1 MTYIL
6 DLDEFV
12 KVPKITI
19 EGNCITTSILYNCSH
34 GIFWDQNLHTVSNP
48 APFKPCIEDLYI
60 KSYVIDITSVCNELL
75 EKHHAHLIIKDEI
88 IIECTLNP
96 KEKDIRQKVK
106 QWTEDIQ
113 NVWEDCIIK
122 NVKKLELQIPEDTK
136 ELCLRHL
143 NESKEAHKLE
153 DLKIIIPEESE
164 SITIIFI
171 GKCDIVE
178 SFYNQAYNRLQDI
191 EETINRANK
200 LTSGSVK
207 LKPTEVKLLLKDN
220 KFEKLDDIAF
230 DFKYELDQVIGG
242 ISFTGQLE
250 DIERA
255 KNIIFTE
262 KNSYHIWTMKNVAY
276 HCCELMQN
284 TVVANLADQK
294 LLESNMSATF
304 EVKHKEIVICTSEE
318 ENKSV
323 IEDIL
328 RKYVVERTIGL
339 DDSNKHVLELS
350 DWEAKCTALKDS
362 YKDICIIDDSE
373 DTKIIVTSTY
383 DVIKYI
389 ITEIQSFI
397 KEHST
402 NEEDINVTD
411 EFQLRFLKLHC
422 KDRLKELEVKYSDDR
437 LKITFE
443 DHSVQVQGTKDGIK
457 NAKLDI
463 DIIIS
468 KIQKENYNVSK
479 PGLHLLFNE
488 PDTVAAFL
496 DPIDSDS
503 RTVVA
508 VNTANS
514 LQSRNSN
521 TRLKETD
528 DEYTMRQAFEDIKR
542 NDRKRSEKKKTEEK
556 KTIAKPM
563 SKNGPVVFSN
573 GTTVH
578 LIKREDLGQ
587 QKADVII
594 CSSNGD
600 LDLSGPVGKSII
612 KVAGDELLTEIK
624 KKYTGGI
631 QHGEIA
637 VVKGYKLQCTEL
649 YLAALFNWRPG
660 FEKMLSKCVTSCLQR
675 ASTYTSIVFP
685 ALGTGN
691 FNYPRDVVAKTMY
704 YCVHQFD
711 LSNTSLKDIRFL
723 CYDNDTIRAFER
735 EEMLHLNPNHESFP
749 ELKCQPTYYQLK
761 DISVSVVVGNIGTQQ
776 VDILVAAGPNN
787 LRLEKSGGAGMSVIH
802 SLGVNIQQ
810 DITKQYPK
818 GIQEGELACVKLS
831 SHIGC
836 CKVLYLTSLNAWKEQ
851 EKVKD
856 TEKQIYKFVNNC
868 LVAAEKAGYRSIA
881 FPALGTGN
889 LHYPCHLVAKYMY
902 DIVEQFASIKQKT
915 KLSYVYFVVYEK
927 DSKVIQAFVEEER
940 KRVPGLDSVNVK
952 SISDNVFQIG
962 NLQLSVEKGDILSKA
977 CDAVLYGSNE
987 ELDFTK
993 GNLSREIYQRCN
1005 TKKLQSECT
1014 DKKGKM
1020 AWHEII
1026 TTSGCGLP
1034 SKFIFH
1040 VCSKQRPDDWKSV
1053 IKKSLYKAERKQ
1065 LKTLSLPALGT
1076 GAQGPREE
1084 LMGKVIAESI
1094 LEFVKEGQTTH
1105 LQHIYLIIFQDKM
1118 VQPML
1123 KAVRFSLKSDKM
1135 ERYSLPKGN
1144 LALRQKR
1151 VQEQHLQIPDV
1162 VVENANQSS
1171 VSFTIYFQSGNDLSV
1186 AKTMLEQAIS
1196 EKYQT
1201 EKQHDSVIANITQNE
1216 ADYLKAVENRHAVI
1230 MTVDTVKCDV
1240 IIKGLVDEV
1249 MNAKQD
1255 IFDALR
1261 KFNHT
1266 RHCQAEAAIIKEQ
1279 VQWYLKDVDDK
1290 GLPTLDEY
1298 PDMINMHLETAY
1310 KGDSGRTEVEFKDDQ
1325 GEEYVIVLR
1334 EMTEYLKKDRSNK
1347 VDVLRREKLQD
1358 REDSKS

>member
-34 GIFWDQNLHTVSNP
+34 GIFWDQNLHTVSIP

-60 KSYVIDITSVCNELL
+60 KSYIIDITSVCNELL

-106 QWTEDIQ
+106 QWTKDIQ
-113 NVWEDCIIK
+113 NIWEDCIIK

-164 SITIIFI
+164 SFTIIFI

-178 SFYNQAYNRLQDI
+178 SSYNQAYNRLQDI

-262 KNSYHIWTMKNVAY
+262 KNSYHIWTMENVAY
-276 HCCELMQN
+276 HCCELLQN
-284 TVVANLADQK
+284 TVVANSADQK

-339 DDSNKHVLELS
+339 HDSNKHVLELS

-383 DVIKYI
+383 DVIKDI
-389 ITEIQSFI
+389 ITEIQNFI

-422 KDRLKELEVKYSDDR
+422 KDRLKELEVKYSDGR

-542 NDRKRSEKKKTEEK
+542 NGIKYFLSYEKK
-556 KTIAKPM
+556 
-563 SKNGPVVFSN
+563 
-573 GTTVH
+573 
-578 LIKREDLGQ
+578 
-587 QKADVII
+587 
-594 CSSNGD
+594 
-600 LDLSGPVGKSII
+600 
-612 KVAGDELLTEIK
+612 
-624 KKYTGGI
+624 
-631 QHGEIA
+631 
-637 VVKGYKLQCTEL
+637 
-649 YLAALFNWRPG
+649 
-660 FEKMLSKCVTSCLQR
+660 
-675 ASTYTSIVFP
+675 
-685 ALGTGN
+685 
-691 FNYPRDVVAKTMY
+691 
-704 YCVHQFD
+704 
-711 LSNTSLKDIRFL
+711 RFL
-723 CYDNDTIRAFER
+723 
-735 EEMLHLNPNHESFP
+735 
-749 ELKCQPTYYQLK
+749 
-761 DISVSVVVGNIGTQQ
+761 
-776 VDILVAAGPNN
+776 
-787 LRLEKSGGAGMSVIH
+787 
-802 SLGVNIQQ
+802 
-810 DITKQYPK
+810 
-818 GIQEGELACVKLS
+818 
-831 SHIGC
+831 
-836 CKVLYLTSLNAWKEQ
+836 
-851 EKVKD
+851 
-856 TEKQIYKFVNNC
+856 
-868 LVAAEKAGYRSIA
+868 
-881 FPALGTGN
+881 
-889 LHYPCHLVAKYMY
+889 
-902 DIVEQFASIKQKT
+902 
-915 KLSYVYFVVYEK
+915 
-927 DSKVIQAFVEEER
+927 
-940 KRVPGLDSVNVK
+940 
-952 SISDNVFQIG
+952 VF
-962 NLQLSVEKGDILSKA
+962 
-977 CDAVLYGSNE
+977 
-987 ELDFTK
+987 
-993 GNLSREIYQRCN
+993 
-1005 TKKLQSECT
+1005 
-1014 DKKGKM
+1014 
-1020 AWHEII
+1020 
-1026 TTSGCGLP
+1026 
-1034 SKFIFH
+1034 
-1040 VCSKQRPDDWKSV
+1040 
-1053 IKKSLYKAERKQ
+1053 
-1065 LKTLSLPALGT
+1065 
-1076 GAQGPREE
+1076 
-1084 LMGKVIAESI
+1084 
-1094 LEFVKEGQTTH
+1094 
-1105 LQHIYLIIFQDKM
+1105 IYL
-1118 VQPML
+1118 
-1123 KAVRFSLKSDKM
+1123 S
-1135 ERYSLPKGN
+1135 
-1144 LALRQKR
+1144 
-1151 VQEQHLQIPDV
+1151 
-1162 VVENANQSS
+1162 
-1171 VSFTIYFQSGNDLSV
+1171 
-1186 AKTMLEQAIS
+1186 
-1196 EKYQT
+1196 
-1201 EKQHDSVIANITQNE
+1201 
-1216 ADYLKAVENRHAVI
+1216 
-1230 MTVDTVKCDV
+1230 
-1240 IIKGLVDEV
+1240 
-1249 MNAKQD
+1249 
-1255 IFDALR
+1255 
-1261 KFNHT
+1261 
-1266 RHCQAEAAIIKEQ
+1266 
-1279 VQWYLKDVDDK
+1279 
-1290 GLPTLDEY
+1290 
-1298 PDMINMHLETAY
+1298 
-1310 KGDSGRTEVEFKDDQ
+1310 
-1325 GEEYVIVLR
+1325 
-1334 EMTEYLKKDRSNK
+1334 
-1347 VDVLRREKLQD
+1347 
-1358 REDSKS
+1358 